1 VREGWGYDVRE
12 FHPTQPHQ
20 CTAIEPALVIAWIAN
35 FFSKLSDHAHTEM
48 LMLVCLLKMLEGT
61 PNHDE
66 LKGKLLELMKLPTTL
81 FRKKVLCARVL
92 AEMASVRNLHPDAF
106 LQEVLS
112 GDTVKVTLGMK
123 VFTIFWEFLSVNLR
137 DGLTQRIDLISYEIN
152 QTTLEN
158 LSVLALGSD
167 VSRVLET
174 IRMTLF
180 KDLPSQFSITA
191 TFKLGLLREVSR
203 PCSLCQSNDDT
214 EGCEEEEDDD
224 NDDDAGAN
232 SAKIKKSQ
240 HHSFYEEM
248 CTRTLAIIR
257 TIKENPRNFD
267 PLAFEKARELVELVG
282 KTDGNRSIILSEILR
297 DECSVLLEHLISQ
310 QLEATVNEFV
320 SGVVHRSNEQQKST
334 LMRIFTL
341 FFLAM
346 GKDDSVKNFLMQI
359 QNPEKS
365 HSSDECP
372 LGPNALFGLI
382 KQCFPGTLFESLR
395 LFLQHVSTITKKT
408 LKDLCNEKKK
418 KSTKNPFGA
427 FMTSLENFAS
437 NEGNLLKLLE
447 KNDIDPAEM
456 TKSVKKKINDLLNE
470 IRSARGTLEYVLRL
484 LETDIRNAGKVEGG
498 NALRLRNQQKAMAV
512 RDEDKRSRKEGHNAD
527 IASAREKLEGLYI
540 KLRKLLSKFGVMEKP
555 HEITSFF
562 LTSVT
567 TLIDEIN
574 APYVEMVNSAEN
586 PENFQIELLR
596 LFLMTVLQNY
606 KHFSGKIFVTVWLD
620 FLTDF
625 KASCARVCVRRRLHP
640 ISDEIL
646 KKLMKDIMALL
657 LGLALKEISHTV
669 KTMSNMREIVLLHL
683 SNPLNEDSKDRR
695 MFAIKGRASLI
706 ERLVRE
712 QPSLLQDLLDL
723 LPQRTSDSSFD
734 EQFDFLCEKIVESVP
749 TVSLP
754 DDLFT
759 IQESN
764 SDAESE
770 LEEMGRSDSTE
781 ESVIQADA
789 DFDVQ
794 AFIRYVF
801 EKLFY
806 REERQG
812 LISLKE
818 LGNFTKAPI
827 EDSDWSGFQVFP
839 EQERQAPPETTSSE
853 PASETTPSEL
863 TSSET
868 AAPETT
874 PVQESSET
882 VEPDVVADEEE
893 EDDSDDDDDS
903 EFSDDSEF
911 TESECDENDEDDLG
925 EPASRKRCARRRFL
939 APLDASHRLK
949 MIAEELRKKKVIDQ
963 TTRIIRLIIETIN
976 RLLSLSGPRELRLDA
991 MTTDLK
997 TFLESHLDSD
1007 DWVELLI
1014 TQMIRHCH
1022 SEAMTDPQEIATF
1035 ITGTI
1040 DRSLSEKPMWR
1051 LRTTVAAPSSESI
1064 EKN

>member
-1 VREGWGYDVRE
+1 MRE
-12 FHPTQPHQ
+12 FHPTQQHQ
-20 CTAIEPALVIAWIAN
+20 GTAIETTIAN
-35 FFSKLSDHAHTEM
+35 ELIQHTWIENFVSKLSDHPHKEM
-48 LMLVCLLKMLEGT
+48 LVLVCLLKMLEGT
-61 PNHDE
+61 PNHDK

-81 FRKKVLCARVL
+81 LRERRGEILCASVL
-92 AEMASVRNLHPDAF
+92 AEMASVHNLPPDAF

-137 DGLTQRIDLISYEIN
+137 DGLTQRIDLIRNENEIN

-203 PCSLCQSNDDT
+203 PCSLCRHFVDDT
-214 EGCEEEEDDD
+214 AECDDD
-224 NDDDAGAN
+224 DDDDDDDAGAN
-232 SAKIKKSQ
+232 SAKIK
-240 HHSFYEEM
+240 HHSFCEEM
-248 CTRTLAIIR
+248 WTRILAIIR

-267 PLAFEKARELVELVG
+267 PLVFEKARELVELVG
-282 KTDGNRSIILSEILR
+282 KTEGNRSIILDKILR
-297 DECSVLLEHLISQ
+297 DEYSVLLEHLISQ
-310 QLEATVNEFV
+310 QVEATVNEFV
-320 SGVVHRSNEQQKST
+320 SGVVHRSNEQQKQT

-341 FFLAM
+341 FFLVM
-346 GKDDSVKNFLMQI
+346 EKDDSVKNFLRQI

-427 FMTSLENFAS
+427 FITSLENFAS

-456 TKSVKKKINDLLNE
+456 TKSTQHDIKRVLNE
-470 IRSARGTLEYVLRL
+470 MGSARGTLEYVLRL
-484 LETDIRNAGKVEGG
+484 QKTDMKTAEKVEGG
-498 NALRLRNQQKAMAV
+498 NSLRLRAQQNALAV
-512 RDEDKRSRKEGHNAD
+512 RVEDKKSRAEGHNAN
-527 IASAREKLEGLYI
+527 IATAREKLEELYI
-540 KLRKLLSKFGVMEKP
+540 ELRKLLSKFGVMEKP

-646 KKLMKDIMALL
+646 KKLMKDTMALL

-669 KTMSNMREIVLLHL
+669 NTMVHMREIVLMYL
-683 SNPLNEDSKDRR
+683 SNPLNDDSKDRR
-695 MFAIKGRASLI
+695 MFAIKGRASLM

-712 QPSLLQDLLDL
+712 QSSLLQDLLNL
-723 LPQRTSDSSFD
+723 LPQRTFGTSLD
-734 EQFDFLCEKIVESVP
+734 EKLDFLCGKIVESVP

-781 ESVIQADA
+781 VSVIQADA
-789 DFDVQ
+789 NFDVQ
-794 AFIRYVF
+794 TFIRGVSG
-801 EKLFY
+801 ELFN
-806 REERQG
+806 RGKSQQG
-812 LISLKE
+812 LISLKK
-818 LGNFTKAPI
+818 LGNFTKPI

-874 PVQESSET
+874 PVPETSET
-882 VEPDVVADEEE
+882 EEPDVVADEEE
-893 EDDSDDDDDS
+893 EDDSDYDDDS

-976 RLLSLSGPRELRLDA
+976 RLLSLSGPRELRSDA

-997 TFLESHLDSD
+997 TFLESHLDSN

-1064 EKN
+1064 DKN